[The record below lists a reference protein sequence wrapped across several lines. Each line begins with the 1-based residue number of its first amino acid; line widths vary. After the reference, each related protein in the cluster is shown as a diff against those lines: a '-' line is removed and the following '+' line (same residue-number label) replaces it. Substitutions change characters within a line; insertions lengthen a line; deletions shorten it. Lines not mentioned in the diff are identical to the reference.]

1 MIITDPT
8 TLITGGDT
16 GTVFAAPISLDFTN
30 KIITI
35 TPGTG
40 ILPDAADGVTGQA
53 LYSALKILWRN
64 NQNYIKY
71 KFPMEAITPEQFD
84 FINGWKLAD
93 DGDVTRKSLRTC
105 GWAEKT
111 EAGVITRKYMGV
123 ISLGTIDATDQPYY
137 LWTFEGSEV
146 QPKVNFTFPGPINE
160 GIQIYGDALNGNL
173 DYSDGN
179 GNPDPSF
186 QVFVRQQGKTYASS
200 NNGAIGAPTLN
211 YITYRFPLTNALDT
225 NISSYATDA
234 AISSAP
240 TIQSAT
246 WTGGVLTVTT
256 VAPHNFTA
264 GVRVRITGADPAA
277 YDGVYTVKSAGLTS
291 TVFTADKATDP
302 GTFVSGSLASIYA
315 GITVEYGTN
324 WKTNAAPYL
333 VTFDVNEDATAENY
347 TIEITDA
354 SGVATTKEI
363 YEKIQWYLRQGVDIN
378 SNTGAPVVIG
388 NTTKLLLNFVGSTL
402 EGERGVFITGL
413 NDQFLNSVKYLPA
426 DAATDADT
434 VTYPFFA
441 TGVINFGSN
450 AENGDF
456 KFWMFYK
463 DLDGVNDFGTDTA
476 VIVQDK
482 TAAEIKGTKSGDVY
496 PWSFRYDTETAGGL
510 RTAGTPAEVVVLGLG
525 TSGGQWVSVD
535 YTITRTQGQSILLAP
550 AQERNYQNAA

>member
-8 TLITGGDT
+8 DLITGGDS
-16 GTVFAAPISLDFTN
+16 GTVFAAPVVLDFALKT
-30 KIITI
+30 ITI

-64 NQNYIKY
+64 NTNYIKY

-84 FINGWKLAD
+84 FINGWTLAN
-93 DGDVTRKSLRTC
+93 DVTRKSLRTC

-123 ISLGTIDATDQPYY
+123 ISLGTIDAADQPYY
-137 LWTFEGSEV
+137 LWTFEGAEL
-146 QPKVNFTFPGPINE
+146 QPKTNFGFPGAINE
-160 GIQIYGDALNGNL
+160 GIQIYGDASNGDF

-179 GNPDPSF
+179 GNPDPTF
-186 QVFVRQQGKTYASS
+186 QVFVREQGKTYASS
-200 NNGAIGAPTLN
+200 NNGSIGAPTLN

-225 NISSYATDA
+225 NISDYATDE

-246 WTGGVLTVTT
+246 WSAGVLTVTT
-256 VAPHNFTA
+256 AADHNFTA
-264 GVRVRITGADPAA
+264 GVRVRITGANPAA
-277 YDGVYTVKSAGLTS
+277 YNGVYTVKSAGLTA

-302 GTFVSGSLASIYA
+302 GTFVSGTLTSIYA

-333 VTFDVNEDATAENY
+333 VTFDVDEDLTNENY

-354 SGVATTKEI
+354 TGVATTKEI
-363 YEKIQWYLRQGVDIN
+363 YEKIQWYLRQGQDIN
-378 SNTGAPVVIG
+378 SNTGLPQVIG
-388 NTTKLLLNFVGSTL
+388 NTTSLLLNFVGSTL
-402 EGERGVFITGL
+402 EGEKGVFITGL
-413 NDQFLNSVKYLPA
+413 NDQFLNSVKFLPA
-426 DAATDADT
+426 DSITP
-434 VTYPFFA
+434 VSYPFFA
-441 TGVINFGSN
+441 TGVINFGAN
-450 AENGDF
+450 AATGDF
-456 KFWMFYK
+456 KYWMFYK
-463 DLDGVNDFGTDTA
+463 DLDGANDFGSDNA
-476 VIVQDK
+476 VIVNDK
-482 TAAEIKGTKSGDVY
+482 LGSPIAGTKAGDVY
-496 PWSFRYDTETAGGL
+496 EWSFRYDTETAGGL

-525 TSGGQWVSVD
+525 TTGGQWVSVD

-550 AQERNYQNAA
+550 SQERNYQNAP